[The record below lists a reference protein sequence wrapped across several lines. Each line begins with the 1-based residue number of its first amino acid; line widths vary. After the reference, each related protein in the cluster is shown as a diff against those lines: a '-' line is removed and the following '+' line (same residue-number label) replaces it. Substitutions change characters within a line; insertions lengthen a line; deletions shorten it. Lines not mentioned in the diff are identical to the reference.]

1 MGHSLLNGLEAI
13 HGKQKCCVKREEK
26 VMSKKSEYKIEREAF
41 EKKNEKA
48 MKGMTDEQIETIKN
62 LKSVLGSALCMLAEC
77 NDLYLSDVAKLDEN
91 FHKLCKNFNLPH
103 DYR

>member
-1 MGHSLLNGLEAI
+1 
-13 HGKQKCCVKREEK
+13 
-26 VMSKKSEYKIEREAF
+26 MSKKSEYEIEREAF

-91 FHKLCKNFNLPH
+91 FHKLCRNFNLPQN
-103 DYR
+103 YR